1 MDIPAALH
9 LKGKRQRF
17 GSLLRQNRMLLGS
30 FAIPFV
36 ILMVTYF
43 SRGVFP
49 IGNRDVLTIDLY
61 HQYAPFLAEMQARL
75 RSLDGLFYSWSGG
88 LGTNFHALLAYYV
101 ASPLNVI
108 LVLFPASL
116 LTEAIF
122 LIILLK
128 VGLAGATFHYF
139 LREVHREESPVMMA
153 IASSYALSSYVLSYS
168 WNVMWLDG
176 IVLLPLVILGL
187 VRIIRD
193 QRYLLYPVALGLS
206 LLSNYYIA
214 FFMVVFT
221 AIYALA
227 ALFLYQD
234 LPSPW
239 KLTQQLLQIL
249 GLSLLGGTLSAV
261 LTWPTY
267 LSLKLTS
274 AADDAFTGKVA
285 EYFDLFDYISQH
297 FMLMKPTIRDGMPNL
312 YAGLFALVMLPLFFF
327 ARQIPHKVK
336 YLHLALL
343 LFLIASFNINWLNF
357 AWHGFHYPNQLP
369 YRNSFVYIF
378 LILTMS
384 YPAWKSRLEFTGK
397 QIGAVIATLLLL
409 LLLAQKINEQALP
422 AQALYATLIFLLIY
436 AGVLTLDKAH
446 RIHPSDM
453 AIALLITVIVELSVY
468 ALLTMHTIDTTEYLS
483 SREGY
488 TAGIEVSQIRE
499 ELARIERKE
508 GEKFYRAEV
517 YPPRTT
523 NDGFLYQY
531 RGLSIFA
538 STMSTQPV
546 QFFEK
551 MGFHSNSINSYKY
564 EGSTLVLDSLF
575 GIKYLVRRSNFIHD
589 ELREQI
595 ATTSELEIYRNPFAL
610 PLGYLAP
617 PTLKDW
623 SASGNNPLQAQNE
636 FLQALGG
643 QPDVLVPVNQ
653 LTGQQTNIELVPFG
667 THGYNFNRPSQDQ
680 TSRAQILIDNPEARQ
695 VYLYLDVTANEP
707 DQGYVL
713 VNDERIDFNAKRS
726 TLIDLGFIPAGARVE
741 FNLTFKASSN
751 ATGTFSLYSSCL
763 DLPAFAA
770 SIAKINSQSLV
781 LDDFSDSHLKGHVT
795 TQDHGTFLLT
805 IPYDQGWKVTVDEQP
820 VQTYAVSNGLL
831 AFDLAS
837 GTHKIDLRFT
847 PPGFWPGLAVSI
859 ASLLVLLA
867 LALFERRKSR
877 LQPETGTEDPE
888 TGTEDMV

>member
-1 MDIPAALH
+1 MELKAAPPLPDKKRRLPAFL
-9 LKGKRQRF
+9 RENR
-17 GSLLRQNRMLLGS
+17 LLIGS
-30 FAIPFV
+30 FAIPFI
-36 ILMVTYF
+36 ILMVSYF

-75 RSLDGLFYSWSGG
+75 KSLDGLFYSWSGG
-88 LGTNFHALLAYYV
+88 LGTNFYALLAYYV

-108 LVLFPASL
+108 LILFPASL

-122 LIILLK
+122 LIILIK
-128 VGLAGATFHYF
+128 VGLAGAAFHYF

-187 VRIIRD
+187 VRIIRE
-193 QRYLLYPVALGLS
+193 QRYLLYPVALGLA
-206 LLSNYYIA
+206 LISNYYIA
-214 FFMVVFT
+214 FFIVLFT
-221 AIYALA
+221 AVYALA

-239 KLTQQLLQIL
+239 KLTGQLLRIFA
-249 GLSLLGGTLSAV
+249 LSVLGGTLSAV
-261 LTWPTY
+261 LSWPTY

-274 AADDAFTGKVA
+274 AADDAFSGKVS

-297 FMLMKPTIRDGMPNL
+297 FMLMKPTIRDGLPNL
-312 YAGLFALVMLPLFFF
+312 YAGLFALAMLPLFFF
-327 ARQIPHKVK
+327 ARQIALKVK

-343 LFLIASFNINWLNF
+343 LFLITSFNLNWLNF

-378 LILTMS
+378 LVLSMS
-384 YPAWKSRLEFTGK
+384 YPAWKSRHEFTGK
-397 QIGAVIATLLLL
+397 QIGAVIATLLVL
-409 LLLAQKINEQALP
+409 LLLAQKINDQALP
-422 AQALYATLIFLLIY
+422 VQALYATLVFLLIY

-453 AIALLITVIVELSVY
+453 AIALLITVVVELTVY
-468 ALLTMHTIDTTEYLS
+468 SLLTMHTIDTTEYLS

-488 TAGIEVSQIRE
+488 TAGTEVQQIRQ
-499 ELARIERKE
+499 ELERIERSE
-508 GEKFYRAEV
+508 QSFYRTEV

-531 RGLSIFA
+531 HGLSIFA

-546 QFFEK
+546 KFFEK
-551 MGFHSNSINSYKY
+551 IGYHSNSINSYKY
-564 EGSTLVLDSLF
+564 EGSTIVLDSLF
-575 GIKYLVRRSNFIHD
+575 GIKYLIRRSNFIND

-595 ATTSELEIYRNPFAL
+595 ATTSELEIFRNPFAL
-610 PLGYLAP
+610 SLGYLAP
-617 PTLKDW
+617 DSLKDW
-623 SASGNNPLQAQNE
+623 TVSNGNPLAAQNDL
-636 FLQALGG
+636 LQALGG
-643 QPDVLVPVNQ
+643 SQDVLIPVDQ
-653 LTGQQTNIELVPFG
+653 LTGQQTNIELVPYG
-667 THGYNFNRPSQDQ
+667 TNGYNFDRPSKDQ

-695 VYLYLDVTANEP
+695 LYLYLDVTANQP

-726 TLIDLGFIPAGARVE
+726 TLVDLGYIPAGARVE

-751 ATGTFSLYSSCL
+751 ATGTFSLYSSAL

-781 LDDFSDSHLKGHVT
+781 LDDFSDSHLRGHVT
-795 TQDHGTFLLT
+795 IQDHGTFLMT
-805 IPYDQGWKVTVDEQP
+805 IPYDQGWKVKVDGQAVE
-820 VQTYAVSNGLL
+820 TYAVANGLL
-831 AFDLAS
+831 AFDLTA
-837 GTHKIDLRFT
+837 GTHEIDLRFT
-847 PPGFWPGLAVSI
+847 PPGFWPGLAVSL

-867 LALFERRKSR
+867 LAWLQRRKSR
-877 LQPETGTEDPE
+877 FQPETNPG
-888 TGTEDMV
+888 DMV

>member
-1 MDIPAALH
+1 MELPAATPLPD
-9 LKGKRQRF
+9 KRRRF
-17 GSLLRQNRMLLGS
+17 STLMRENRLLLGS

-36 ILMVTYF
+36 ILMVSYF

-88 LGTNFHALLAYYV
+88 LGTNFYALLAYYV

-108 LVLFPASL
+108 LVLFPASF

-122 LIILLK
+122 LIILAK

-139 LREVHREESPVMMA
+139 LREVHREESPVMTA

-187 VRIIRD
+187 IRIIRE
-193 QRYLLYPVALGLS
+193 QRYLLYPVALGLT
-206 LLSNYYIA
+206 LISNYYIA
-214 FFMVVFT
+214 FFIVLFT
-221 AIYALA
+221 AVYALA

-239 KLTQQLLQIL
+239 KLTGQLLRIL
-249 GLSLLGGTLSAV
+249 GLSVLGGTLSAV

-274 AADDAFTGKVA
+274 AADDAFSGKIS

-312 YAGLFALVMLPLFFF
+312 YAGLFALAMLPLFFF
-327 ARQIPHKVK
+327 ARQIALKVK
-336 YLHLALL
+336 YLHLALI
-343 LFLIASFNINWLNF
+343 LFLISSFNINWLNF
-357 AWHGFHYPNQLP
+357 AWHGFHFPNQLP

-378 LILTMS
+378 LILSMS
-384 YPAWKSRLEFTGK
+384 YPAWKSRHEFTGK
-397 QIGAVIATLLLL
+397 QIGAVIAILLVF
-409 LLLAQKINEQALP
+409 LLLAQKINDQALP
-422 AQALYATLIFLLIY
+422 AQALYATLVFLLIY

-453 AIALLITVIVELSVY
+453 AIALLITVAVELTVY
-468 ALLTMHTIDTTEYLS
+468 SLLTMHTIDTTEYLS

-488 TAGIEVSQIRE
+488 TAGTEVSQIRE
-499 ELARIERKE
+499 ELARIERSE
-508 GEKFYRAEV
+508 QDFYRVEI

-546 QFFEK
+546 NFFEK
-551 MGFHSNSINSYKY
+551 MGYHSNSINSYKY
-564 EGSTLVLDSLF
+564 EGSTIVLDSLF

-617 PTLKDW
+617 DTLEDW
-623 SASGNNPLQAQNE
+623 TVSNGNPLQAQNE
-636 FLQALGG
+636 FLHALGG
-643 QPDVLVPVNQ
+643 HQDALVPVNQ

-667 THGYNFNRPSQDQ
+667 TNGYNFNRPSKDQ

-695 VYLYLDVTANEP
+695 LYLYLDVTANQP

-726 TLIDLGFIPAGARVE
+726 TLVDLGFIPAGARVE

-751 ATGTFSLYSSCL
+751 ATGTFSLYSSAL

-781 LDDFSDSHLKGHVT
+781 IDDFSDSHLKGHVT
-795 TQDHGTFLLT
+795 THDHGTFLMT
-805 IPYDQGWKVTVDEQP
+805 IPYDKGWKVKVDGQP
-820 VQTYAVSNGLL
+820 VETYAVSNGLL
-831 AFDLAS
+831 SFDLSS
-837 GTHKIDLRFT
+837 GTHEIDLRFT
-847 PPGFWPGLAVSI
+847 PPGFWPGLAVSL
-859 ASLLVLLA
+859 ASLLILLA
-867 LALFERRKSR
+867 LGFFERRKSR
-877 LQPETGTEDPE
+877 FQPETGT
-888 TGTEDMV
+888 GDMV

>member
-1 MDIPAALH
+1 MELPAATPLPD
-9 LKGKRQRF
+9 KRRRL
-17 GSLLRQNRMLLGS
+17 STLMRENRLLLGS

-36 ILMVTYF
+36 ILMVSYF

-88 LGTNFHALLAYYV
+88 LGTNFYALLAYYV

-176 IVLLPLVILGL
+176 IVLLPLIILGL
-187 VRIIRD
+187 VQIIRD
-193 QRYLLYPVALGLS
+193 QRYLLYPVALGLT
-206 LLSNYYIA
+206 LISNYYIA
-214 FFMVVFT
+214 FFIVLFT
-221 AIYALA
+221 AVYALA

-239 KLTQQLLQIL
+239 KLTGQLLRIFA
-249 GLSLLGGTLSAV
+249 LSVLGGTLSAV

-274 AADDAFTGKVA
+274 AADDAFTGKVSD
-285 EYFDLFDYISQH
+285 YFDLFDYISQH

-312 YAGLFALVMLPLFFF
+312 YAGLFALAMLPLFFF
-327 ARQIPHKVK
+327 ARQISHKVK

-378 LILTMS
+378 LVLTMS

-397 QIGAVIATLLLL
+397 QIGTVIVTLLIL
-409 LLLAQKINEQALP
+409 LLLAQKINEQELP
-422 AQALYATLIFLLIY
+422 VQALYATLVFLLIY

-453 AIALLITVIVELSVY
+453 AIALLITVVVELTVY

-488 TAGIEVSQIRE
+488 TAGTEVSQIRE
-499 ELARIERKE
+499 ELERIERTE
-508 GEKFYRAEV
+508 EDFYRVEV

-617 PTLKDW
+617 ADLKNW
-623 SASGNNPLQAQNE
+623 SVAGNNPLQAQNE
-636 FLQALGG
+636 FLLALGG

-667 THGYNFNRPSQDQ
+667 TNGYNFNRPSKDQ

-695 VYLYLDVTANEP
+695 VYLYLDVTANQP

-726 TLIDLGFIPAGARVE
+726 TLVDLGFIPAGARVE
-741 FNLTFKASSN
+741 FNLTFKATSN
-751 ATGTFSLYSSCL
+751 ATGTFSLYSSAL
-763 DLPAFAA
+763 DLSSFAA
-770 SIAKINSQSLV
+770 SVARLQSQALE
-781 LDDFSDSHLKGHVT
+781 LDDFSDSHVKGHVT
-795 TQDHGTFLLT
+795 TQSNGTFLMS
-805 IPYDQGWKVTVDEQP
+805 IPFDQGWQVKVDGQVVE
-820 VQTYAVSNGLL
+820 TYAVSDGLL
-831 AFDLAS
+831 AFDLAA
-837 GTHKIDLRFT
+837 GTHEIDLRFT
-847 PPGFWPGLAVSI
+847 PPGFWPGLAVSMT
-859 ASLLVLLA
+859 ALLALLA
-867 LALFERRKSR
+867 LAFFERRKSR
-877 LQPETGTEDPE
+877 FQPELKAG
-888 TGTEDMV
+888 DMV

>member
-1 MDIPAALH
+1 MELPDALP
-9 LKGKRQRF
+9 LPEKRRRF
-17 GSLLRQNRMLLGS
+17 LTLLRENRLLLGS

-36 ILMVTYF
+36 ILMVSYF

-88 LGTNFHALLAYYV
+88 LGTNFYALLAYYV
-101 ASPLNVI
+101 ASPLNLL
-108 LVLFPASL
+108 LVLFPAGL

-122 LIILLK
+122 LIILVK
-128 VGLAGATFHYF
+128 VGLAGASFHYF

-176 IVLLPLVILGL
+176 IILLPLVILGL
-187 VRIIRD
+187 IWIIRE

-214 FFMVVFT
+214 FFIVLFT
-221 AIYALA
+221 AVYALA

-239 KLTQQLLQIL
+239 KLTGQLLRIF
-249 GLSLLGGTLSAV
+249 GLSVLGGTLSAV

-274 AADDAFTGKVA
+274 AADDAFTGKVS

-312 YAGLFALVMLPLFFF
+312 YAGLFALAMLPLFFF
-327 ARQIPHKVK
+327 ARQIALKVK

-343 LFLIASFNINWLNF
+343 LFLITSFNINWLNF

-378 LILTMS
+378 LVLSMS
-384 YPAWKSRLEFTGK
+384 YPAWKSRREFTGK
-397 QIGAVIATLLLL
+397 QIGAVIATLLVLVL
-409 LLLAQKINEQALP
+409 VAQKINDQALP
-422 AQALYATLIFLLIY
+422 VQALYATLVFLLIY

-453 AIALLITVIVELSVY
+453 AIALLITVVVELTVY

-488 TAGIEVSQIRE
+488 TAGTEVRQIRE
-499 ELARIERKE
+499 ELDRIERSE
-508 GEKFYRAEV
+508 QDFYRVEV

-546 QFFEK
+546 KFFEK
-551 MGFHSNSINSYKY
+551 MGYHSNSINSYKY
-564 EGSTLVLDSLF
+564 EGSTIVLDSLF
-575 GIKYLVRRSNFIHD
+575 GIKYLIRRSNFIHD

-617 PTLKDW
+617 AALKDW
-623 SASGNNPLQAQNE
+623 TVSNGNPLEAQNE

-643 QPDVLVPVNQ
+643 SQDVLIPVNQ

-667 THGYNFNRPSQDQ
+667 TNGYNFNRPSKDQ
-680 TSRAQILIDNPEARQ
+680 TSRAQILIDHPEARQ
-695 VYLYLDVTANEP
+695 LYLYLDVTANQP

-726 TLIDLGFIPAGARVE
+726 TLVDLGTIPAGARVE
-741 FNLTFKASSN
+741 FNLTFKAASN
-751 ATGTFSLYSSCL
+751 ATGTFSLYSSAL

-770 SIAKINSQSLV
+770 AIAKINSQSLV
-781 LDDFSDSHLKGHVT
+781 LDDFSDSHLRGHVT
-795 TQDHGTFLLT
+795 TQDQGTFLMT
-805 IPYDQGWKVTVDEQP
+805 IPYDQGWRVKVDGQAVE
-820 VQTYAVSNGLL
+820 TYAVSNGLL
-831 AFDLAS
+831 AFDLEA
-837 GTHKIDLRFT
+837 GTHQIDLRFT
-847 PPGFWPGLAVSI
+847 PPGFWPGLAISL
-859 ASLLVLLA
+859 ASAFVLLVLA
-867 LALFERRKSR
+867 GFNRRKLPVQTESG
-877 LQPETGTEDPE
+877 TG
-888 TGTEDMV
+888 DMV